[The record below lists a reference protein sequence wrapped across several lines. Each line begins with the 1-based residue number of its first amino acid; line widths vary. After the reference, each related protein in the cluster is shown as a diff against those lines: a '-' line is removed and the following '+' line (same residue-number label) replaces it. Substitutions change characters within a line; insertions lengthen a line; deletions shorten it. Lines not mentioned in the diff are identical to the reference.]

1 MIKTALNCPN
11 CGAKYNPAKMRCEFC
26 GSFVV
31 FPKEKMFTIPDDIV
45 AEMKAAVQQ
54 PDTNASK
61 EQLGIYIFGS
71 LLEKGEVPLRLGSA
85 NYNKTRG
92 KLLLTEKNLYF
103 LSNKFAQGKTD
114 VCIPL
119 TSILSIQ
126 QIGNLGI
133 SQTIAALTNEK
144 QYSFVVYHG
153 KEWVKTIENAKSG
166 KTVSAKTSTVNQQTN
181 DYTDELR
188 KLKELLDAGIIT
200 EDEFAVKKRQILNI

>member
-71 LLEKGEVPLRLGSA
+71 LLEKATVFHDDRMVFQFKNGMEIEVGL
-85 NYNKTRG
+85 
-92 KLLLTEKNLYF
+92 
-103 LSNKFAQGKTD
+103 
-114 VCIPL
+114 
-119 TSILSIQ
+119 
-126 QIGNLGI
+126 
-133 SQTIAALTNEK
+133 
-144 QYSFVVYHG
+144 
-153 KEWVKTIENAKSG
+153 
-166 KTVSAKTSTVNQQTN
+166 
-181 DYTDELR
+181 
-188 KLKELLDAGIIT
+188 
-200 EDEFAVKKRQILNI
+200 